1 MSITDRF
8 VASFYI
14 TQNNQ
19 IIFFDI
25 PYNINIADSKFI
37 VSGISGVM
45 GNDGSLIHIAIP
57 ELSIPYIYN
66 SVNGSHNIVAT
77 TVLGTIA
84 TKPTNRTLQTNVIG
98 FPTPTGLNNQS
109 ASLTFQLLD
118 ETGALY
124 ADADI
129 GYVNLELTFWD
140 RI

>member
-1 MSITDRF
+1 MSSDRF

-14 TQNNQ
+14 TQNNSIQ
-19 IIFFDI
+19 FFDI

-37 VSGISGVM
+37 VSGISGAM
-45 GNDGSLIHIAIP
+45 GANGSLIHVAIP
-57 ELSIPYIYN
+57 ELTIPSIYN

-77 TVLGTIA
+77 TVLGTVA

-98 FPTPTGLNNQS
+98 FPTPSGINNQS

-129 GYVNLELTFWD
+129 DFVNIELTFWD
-140 RI
+140 R